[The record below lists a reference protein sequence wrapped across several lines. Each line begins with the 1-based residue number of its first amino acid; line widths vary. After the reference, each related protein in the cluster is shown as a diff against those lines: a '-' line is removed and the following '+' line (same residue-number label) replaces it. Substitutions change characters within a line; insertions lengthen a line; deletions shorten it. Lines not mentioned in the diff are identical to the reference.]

1 MGRIGSGS
9 VLVSLVAAVLG
20 LTTTEASGQVTSRAF
35 VSANAWDTLFEL
47 DSGTLSRL
55 SPGLGVATTPQAVAA
70 SPDGRRAYVTN
81 ETSGTVAM
89 IEVGT
94 WTVLAN
100 VFVAA
105 GVRGIAVSPDA
116 TKVYV
121 ADYGTAIDVRRPAGR
136 LAPPGPPAAHHL
148 HRR

>member
-1 MGRIGSGS
+1 MSPIGWMGRIGSGT

-47 DSGTLSRL
+47 DSATLSTL

-70 SPDGRRAYVTN
+70 SPDGRRVYVTN

-100 VFVAA
+100 VFVAS
-105 GVRGIAVSPDA
+105 GVRGIAVSPVLDQA
-116 TKVYV
+116 EHQSREARV
-121 ADYGTAIDVRRPAGR
+121 AFLHAGGDR
-136 LAPPGPPAAHHL
+136 LLGL
-148 HRR
+148 HSP